1 MEKTLNV
8 GVIGLGLIGSLHA
21 RIMRQL
27 PNASLV
33 AVADADPERARAVG
47 EEERCCSY
55 TDYRD
60 LLARGDIDAVSIC
73 VPDTYHLE
81 VSAAAAS
88 SGKHILL
95 EKPLAA
101 TVAEGEEIID
111 AVQAA
116 GVRMM
121 VAHIL
126 RFDPRYVQLHDAL
139 VRGELG
145 EPIHL
150 RLRRQNPVLTAR
162 RLGGSVPILQYLGIH
177 DADLIRWYASSDV
190 DRVYAQRVTKFSSGE
205 GSGESRSQGGSQG
218 GGQGSGQGSG
228 EGSGQSRGQ
237 GGRQGAED
245 ALIALLTFKSGAIGT
260 IELGWALPQ
269 NFPSGIYA
277 SAEVVGTKGAGY
289 VNILDQGL
297 CIYTENGLRC
307 PDTLHW
313 PEVNGQIVGDLRDE
327 IAHFVDRTLDG
338 EEYAVSNTD
347 ALAAVRIIEACA
359 KSIDRNQPV
368 QL

>member
-1 MEKTLNV
+1 MERTLNV
-8 GVIGLGLIGSLHA
+8 GVIGLGLIGSLHV
-21 RIMRQL
+21 RVMRQL
-27 PNASLV
+27 PNVRLV
-33 AVADADPERARAVG
+33 AVADANPVRARAIS
-47 EEERCCSY
+47 EEQQCCSY
-55 TDYRD
+55 SDYRE
-60 LLARGDIDAVSIC
+60 LLARKDIDAVSIC
-73 VPDTYHLE
+73 VPDTYHRE
-81 VSAAAAS
+81 VSVAAAL

-101 TVAEGEEIID
+101 TTAEAIEIIE
-111 AVQAA
+111 AVRAT

-139 VRGELG
+139 TSGEIG

-150 RLRRQNPVLTAR
+150 RLRRQNPALTAR
-162 RLGGSVPILQYLGIH
+162 RLGGSVPILQYLGVH

-190 DRVYAQRVTKFSSGE
+190 ERVYAQRVSKSN
-205 GSGESRSQGGSQG
+205 SRPS
-218 GGQGSGQGSG
+218 
-228 EGSGQSRGQ
+228 
-237 GGRQGAED
+237 AED
-245 ALIALLTFKSGAIGT
+245 AIIALLTFKNGAIGT
-260 IELGWALPQ
+260 IELSWALPH

-297 CIYTENGLRC
+297 CICTAEGIKY

-338 EEYAVSNTD
+338 REYAVSNSD

-359 KSIDRNQPV
+359 ESIDRNQPV

>member
-1 MEKTLNV
+1 VGKTLNV
-8 GVIGLGLIGSLHA
+8 GVIGLGLIGSLHV
-21 RIMRQL
+21 RVMRQL
-27 PNASLV
+27 PNVHLV
-33 AVADADPERARAVG
+33 AVADADPVRARAIG
-47 EEERCCSY
+47 DEQRCYSY

-60 LLARGDIDAVSIC
+60 LLAREDIDAVSIC
-73 VPDTYHLE
+73 VPDAYHRE
-81 VSAAAAS
+81 VSVAAAS
-88 SGKHILL
+88 AGKHVLL
-95 EKPLAA
+95 EKPLAGTA
-101 TVAEGEEIID
+101 AEGIDIIE

-126 RFDPRYVQLHDAL
+126 RFDPRYVQLHDSLAS
-139 VRGELG
+139 GELG

-190 DRVYAQRVTKFSSGE
+190 ERVYAQRVCKSSN
-205 GSGESRSQGGSQG
+205 RP
-218 GGQGSGQGSG
+218 
-228 EGSGQSRGQ
+228 
-237 GGRQGAED
+237 GAED
-245 ALIALLTFKSGAIGT
+245 AIIALLTFKNGAIGT
-260 IELGWALPQ
+260 IELSWALPQ

-297 CIYTENGLRC
+297 CICTGDGIKY
-307 PDTLHW
+307 PDALHW

-338 EEYAVSNTD
+338 GEYAVSNSD
-347 ALAAVRIIEACA
+347 ALAAVQIIEACA
-359 KSIDRNQPV
+359 RSIDRNQPV

>member
-1 MEKTLNV
+1 MGRTLNV

-21 RIMRQL
+21 RVMTQL
-27 PNASLV
+27 PNVHLV
-33 AVADADPERARAVG
+33 AVADADPVRARAIG
-47 EEERCCSY
+47 EQQRCSLY

-60 LLARGDIDAVSIC
+60 LLAREDVEAVSIC
-73 VPDTYHLE
+73 VPDVHHRE
-81 VSAAAAS
+81 VSVAAAAA
-88 SGKHILL
+88 GKHILL

-101 TVAEGEEIID
+101 TTAEGIEIID
-111 AVQAA
+111 AVRAA

-126 RFDPRYVQLHDAL
+126 RFDPRYVQLHDSL
-139 VRGELG
+139 SSGELG
-145 EPIHL
+145 EPIQL

-190 DRVYAQRVTKFSSGE
+190 DRVYAQRASKSNSGP
-205 GSGESRSQGGSQG
+205 
-218 GGQGSGQGSG
+218 
-228 EGSGQSRGQ
+228 
-237 GGRQGAED
+237 GAED
-245 ALIALLTFKSGAIGT
+245 AIIALLTFKNGAIGT

-297 CIYTENGLRC
+297 CICTGDGIKY

-338 EEYAVSNTD
+338 REYAVSNSD

-359 KSIDRNQPV
+359 ESINRSQPV